1 MFEPVIRRSC
11 VSASVMQTK
20 RSVQTPVSLVRSLS
34 GFALRLPVRPAQIS
48 RPSGP
53 RLAAKTSGLR
63 TKRTVLS
70 DSVKRLV
77 VLLQI
82 QARVHA
88 RDLVGIAVE
97 HQRLPAEELADPAL

>member
-1 MFEPVIRRSC
+1 MRRKRIGTFQPVIRRNG

-34 GFALRLPVRPAQIS
+34 GLALRFPVRPAQTNQAN
-48 RPSGP
+48 GP
-53 RLAAKTSGLR
+53 RLKAKTSGLT

-70 DSVKRLV
+70 GSVKRLV

-82 QARVHA
+82 HA
-88 RDLVGIAVE
+88 GVQTRDLV
-97 HQRLPAEELADPAL
+97 